1 MSSSA
6 KKKKIKNM
14 EKEDAQGVSRKRY
27 KRTLSFETFAILKG
41 VVLSLIP
48 VMFFLYSP
56 ALVLVMAA
64 YVALCYAA
72 ILTERGMNKS
82 VIKANHIHIP
92 KADSAIAA
100 VIIVIALVGAVI
112 GAVSVSRPPMLKNF
126 SSSDMAN
133 FAGNAGSFRVGGFFM
148 RIKQVLSNFGSLLT
162 GKRSISNGLGF
173 GTQSPPSGGG
183 HGGFSFDDLPLQY
196 LFSLVLSIVST
207 VLVCLVFLLGCYSL
221 LSAYLKR
228 RKFSKMMNE
237 VIFDG
242 EIKLLSDEEL
252 DEILSFG
259 EETSA
264 QGADPP
270 ARRET
275 SPVGEEEPPV

>member
-1 MSSSA
+1 MASSA

-41 VVLSLIP
+41 VVLALIP

-64 YVALCYAA
+64 YVALAYAA

-126 SSSDMAN
+126 SSSDMEN

-173 GTQSPPSGGG
+173 GTQSPPGGG

-196 LFSLVLSIVST
+196 LFSLILSIVST
-207 VLVCLVFLLGCYSL
+207 VLICLVFLLGCYSL

-237 VIFDG
+237 VIYDG

-259 EETSA
+259 DEQPA
-264 QGADPP
+264 QGDDPP
-270 ARRET
+270 ARRES